1 MHERLSLSSPVSV
14 MNEPECVGWRRMN
27 GPVAQGGAGHDG
39 PEALKTQDL
48 LRPATLVKTSHGP
61 GLFSIISEGG
71 ELRMFIFY
79 YSLQDMKLTLMLIFN
94 KRLVKSVLREKTLG
108 HELFVQRGTQSLFY
122 YY

>member
-71 ELRMFIFY
+71 ERAAQTKNVHFL
-79 YSLQDMKLTLMLIFN
+79 
-94 KRLVKSVLREKTLG
+94 
-108 HELFVQRGTQSLFY
+108 LFFTGYEINVDVNL
-122 YY
+122 